1 MSKIDTSEV
10 FWELFT
16 QLDVT
21 EWHETPVKTNE
32 MLKSGEIQCYGQFIN
47 YFFFILNGLIAI
59 IMEL

>member
-21 EWHETPVKTNE
+21 EWNETPVKINE
-32 MLKSGEIQCYGQFIN
+32 MLKSGKIQCYGQFIN
-47 YFFFILNGLIAI
+47 CIFLY
-59 IMEL
+59 